1 MISKVNEHI
10 LCLNLATI
18 SISFLLLGCSVTKN
32 SLYPGTGQTPDLH
45 ESGVAPLGEITACQG
60 AFCKKDDGG
69 MEWPMS
75 LPQPPPAYT
84 YQRAIQ
90 KKASKQFGVPEDEI
104 VVGEIAVGYYTEMIG
119 TIRGWEATAMVG
131 RRRLQ
136 QTPAVLDP
144 VERPL

>member
-1 MISKVNEHI
+1 
-10 LCLNLATI
+10 
-18 SISFLLLGCSVTKN
+18 
-32 SLYPGTGQTPDLH
+32 
-45 ESGVAPLGEITACQG
+45 
-60 AFCKKDDGG
+60 

-75 LPQPPPAYT
+75 LPQLPPAYT